1 MKRRY
6 WVIYSILICVLL
18 VYGTFDFAVFMLSL
32 NYNIKW
38 QSTLIAW
45 LYPFVAIFCVFYIN
59 YIFFSYYDYS
69 NYNKQKEKIKLTFK
83 SWKSFYEL
91 NPQRW
96 YYAPRT
102 IPLFVKEFYCKDFK
116 KNKYLKNN
124 YFSVQFNFIDY
135 LRFTWFYI
143 TVEIPK
149 EKRESKN
156 TEIQKDNKIMKSFL
170 EQMQDEINQA
180 YDNIRGNY

>member
-6 WVIYSILICVLL
+6 WVIYFILICVLL
-18 VYGTFDFAVFMLSL
+18 VYGTFDFVVLMLSL
-32 NYNIKW
+32 NYDIKW

-45 LYPFVAIFCVFYIN
+45 LYPFVAIFCVFYMN
-59 YIFFSYYDYS
+59 YLFFSYYDYS
-69 NYNKQKEKIKLTFK
+69 DYKANKEKIKLTFK

-96 YYAPRT
+96 YYTTRT
-102 IPLFVKEFYCKDFK
+102 ISLFVKELYCEDYKERSY
-116 KNKYLKNN
+116 KNR

-135 LRFTWFYI
+135 LKFTWLYI

-156 TEIQKDNKIMKSFL
+156 TETRKDNKVMKSFL